1 MDIKGPERMRFGPFC
16 GACGACGICGTCD
29 VSRLVTVACDCWWDM
44 VCGRLVIAWEKCC
57 EGAGRS
63 CNCLG
68 DMLDLIPWKI
78 FRNRPKDF

>member
-1 MDIKGPERMRFGPFC
+1 MIAG
-16 GACGACGICGTCD
+16 GIWCVG
-29 VSRLVTVACDCWWDM
+29 S
-44 VCGRLVIAWEKCC
+44 RLVIAWEKCC

-68 DMLDLIPWKI
+68 DMLDLILWKI